1 MGTDQ
6 VPRSDVLMSVCCYPP
21 FFCNMH
27 KKVKKSAPAAVEGEH
42 HSPDV
47 EEGELQGSLA
57 EVELQDIL
65 VVLLGPLHN
74 PAVGVGLLHIQAVA
88 DVGVGLLHN
97 QAVAVGVG
105 LLHNQDL
112 NHLQGIPVELLHIP
126 DLQGHLDAPDE
137 EPLDIPEEGLH
148 FQGSPAVEVLH
159 LQGMAERERLVG
171 GPLPQDRLHQGNQTS
186 VFCEVTCASV
196 HAFLERRLFTYG
208 FRFFPTK
215 CLALLLLPI
224 GAGLSVILLWW
235 FLSRQ
240 FYSGET
246 QTTNYTW
253 ATSLVRRHRAV
264 SMTHIP
270 CFADLAC
277 VIHHDMP
284 SVLFS
289 AGTVSMLKITPQ
301 KS

>member
-1 MGTDQ
+1 MR
-6 VPRSDVLMSVCCYPP
+6 VR
-21 FFCNMH
+21 
-27 KKVKKSAPAAVEGEH
+27 
-42 HSPDV
+42 
-47 EEGELQGSLA
+47 
-57 EVELQDIL
+57 
-65 VVLLGPLHN
+65 PL
-74 PAVGVGLLHIQAVA
+74 
-88 DVGVGLLHN
+88 
-97 QAVAVGVG
+97 
-105 LLHNQDL
+105 
-112 NHLQGIPVELLHIP
+112 
-126 DLQGHLDAPDE
+126 
-137 EPLDIPEEGLH
+137 
-148 FQGSPAVEVLH
+148 
-159 LQGMAERERLVG
+159 GMAVRSEFGLGAWTAGWVSPRRRRGRRETSRERLVG

-208 FRFFPTK
+208 LRFCPTK

-270 CFADLAC
+270 CFAELPCA
-277 VIHHDMP
+277 IHHDMP

-289 AGTVSMLKITPQ
+289 AGTLSMLKITP
-301 KS
+301 KNHDFC